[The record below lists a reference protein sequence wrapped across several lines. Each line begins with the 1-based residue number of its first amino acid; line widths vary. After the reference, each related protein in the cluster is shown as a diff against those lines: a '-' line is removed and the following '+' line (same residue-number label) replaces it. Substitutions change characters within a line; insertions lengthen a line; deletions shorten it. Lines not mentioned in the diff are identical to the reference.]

1 MKKKIVLFL
10 CIMGIMAALTGCAS
24 SSKEIY
30 TPQNIQEKKAKKV
43 ADKFVKKVPKEDYK
57 DIKSYIYIPDN
68 TFIKDDDV
76 FWYIER
82 SNLEDIVGMSKKQ
95 IVLTNM
101 EKDNTVIDDSD
112 NNNATTRKLTYTTE
126 DSEDYELILVQDRNN
141 NWKIYMPDIYV
152 ADYKYKAEKSLT
164 TYINGIEVT
173 SDYIEKNNGVV
184 DDNYITYNIPYVPN
198 RQFTITSSDGF
209 KENLT
214 SNDSDVQIEK
224 SKK

>member
-1 MKKKIVLFL
+1 
-10 CIMGIMAALTGCAS
+10 
-24 SSKEIY
+24 
-30 TPQNIQEKKAKKV
+30 
-43 ADKFVKKVPKEDYK
+43 
-57 DIKSYIYIPDN
+57 
-68 TFIKDDDV
+68 
-76 FWYIER
+76 
-82 SNLEDIVGMSKKQ
+82 
-95 IVLTNM
+95 
-101 EKDNTVIDDSD
+101 
-112 NNNATTRKLTYTTE
+112 
-126 DSEDYELILVQDRNN
+126 
-141 NWKIYMPDIYV
+141 MPDIYV